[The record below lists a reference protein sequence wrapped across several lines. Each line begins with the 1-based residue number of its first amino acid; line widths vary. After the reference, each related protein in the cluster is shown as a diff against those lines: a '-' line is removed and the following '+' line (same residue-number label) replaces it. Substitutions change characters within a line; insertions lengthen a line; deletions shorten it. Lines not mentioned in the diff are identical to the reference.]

1 MHAHGQDLIVARLL
15 VDFGQIDEVIQPG
28 IANCVEPRNSRA
40 SIILWR
46 SKWIFAGQQA
56 TGNDPVAIGQWSIHL
71 RMLAANRNSA
81 AVRRSQIVLVTIEEQ
96 RTDFSYTWITHFVA
110 LFHAVDTN
118 IAMQHSSADRV
129 NC

>member
-28 IANCVEPRNSRA
+28 IANCVEARNSRA
-40 SIILWR
+40 SIVLWR

-71 RMLAANRNSA
+71 RMLAANCKRA
-81 AVRRSQIVLVTIEEQ
+81 AVRRSQIVLVALEEQ
-96 RTDFSYTWITHFVA
+96 RSDFSYTWITH
-110 LFHAVDTN
+110 LLHGFHAVDTN
-118 IAMQHSSADRV
+118 IAMQHSGGDGV